1 MEGFR
6 EQKPDKD
13 METKAIAIVGLN
25 ASGKT
30 QLMEKMR
37 REMKSDRV
45 RYIAFC
51 DAYGTATDRSYYLQQ
66 RWNQHDIDEE
76 TPRVGQALERSFLMS
91 GADTP
96 ERRNLQQE
104 LYTLMGMDRL
114 LSEYVI
120 ALSSGELRKMQLV
133 KTLMATPKVLIL
145 DNPFI
150 GLDKEARLQLSQQ
163 LAVLKAH
170 GIQLYLVVSRPGD
183 IPDFV
188 DEIIRTTP
196 QQEFMAAVCTQQSA
210 PPQLAVTSEAS
221 APEVISMNNITIRY
235 NERTI
240 LKDLSWTV
248 LQGQRWSLSGRN
260 GSGKSTLLSLICA
273 DNPQAYACDIR
284 LFGHQR
290 GTGESIWEIKSRI
303 GYVSPELHRSYQRNL
318 PALHIVASGLKDT
331 VGLYVHVNETERKQC
346 LEWMKRFGIEGLAD
360 RSFMQLSSGEQ
371 RMVLVARAFV
381 KNPDLL
387 ILDEPMHGLDMQRQ
401 QLVKDIIEEYC
412 QDSSKTLIMVTHYEE
427 ELPLCIDHAMRL
439 G

>member
-1 MEGFR
+1 
-6 EQKPDKD
+6 

-45 RYIAFC
+45 RYMAFC

-150 GLDKEARLQLSQQ
+150 GLDKEARLQLSLQ

-210 PPQLAVTSEAS
+210 AAPQLAVTSAAS

-439 G
+439 S